1 MCSQSEKK
9 EEKRTARINNTS
21 FTRNELINHKWQNQ
35 TLSRTPIKKKEKK
48 KRTLSR
54 TRNWVWVWVIDISIL
69 QRSHPPNQYRHSPT
83 KTNNNSVSHVLRSF
97 SFFFF
102 YTSSLPFLAP
112 KHLLPRNST
121 PPFFVCCSSV
131 VLAFGLGESRE
142 IMPNWELKNCCQHD
156 QVVFLATIGVF
167 TVVILAVRFVLL
179 SYFLIFFF
187 FFPWL
192 SVCLILEKGKQKKWN
207 WVCYV

>member
-1 MCSQSEKK
+1 MTFPFYNVPTHQ
-9 EEKRTARINNTS
+9 TNTD
-21 FTRNELINHKWQNQ
+21 TVQPRPIT
-35 TLSRTPIKKKEKK
+35 TLCLTFFA
-48 KRTLSR
+48 
-54 TRNWVWVWVIDISIL
+54 
-69 QRSHPPNQYRHSPT
+69 
-83 KTNNNSVSHVLRSF
+83 VSLF
-97 SFFFF
+97 FFFF

-187 FFPWL
+187 FFL
-192 SVCLILEKGKQKKWN
+192 GLAFV
-207 WVCYV
+207 